1 MCAILGTCLIQA
13 QDYFIWN
20 NLEKQLEMDCLEEEL
35 KRERGQMC
43 LLEQEIEIML
53 TQEKKKKS

>member
-1 MCAILGTCLIQA
+1 M
-13 QDYFIWN
+13 
-20 NLEKQLEMDCLEEEL
+20 EKQLEMDCLEEEL